1 MSQSFSVSFSILGTF
16 MLFVS
21 SKPTTV
27 GSVLM
32 VAAISLA
39 LSNAFGD
46 ASLDRGQLV
55 RLCGN
60 ADVPLDT
67 PLMMI
72 GQLCAYRAL
81 SAAGIVDRD
90 AHN

>member
-46 ASLDRGQLV
+46 ASIDRRQLV
-55 RLCGN
+55 TMCGN
-60 ADVPLDT
+60 ADVPTDT
-67 PLMMI
+67 PLLAV

-81 SAAGIVDRD
+81 SAVGVVEKFS
-90 AHN
+90 

>member
-1 MSQSFSVSFSILGTF
+1 MNQSFSVSFSILGTF

-32 VAAISLA
+32 VGAISLA
-39 LSNAFGD
+39 LANVFGD

-55 RLCGN
+55 RMCGN

-67 PLMMI
+67 PLLAV

-81 SAAGIVDRD
+81 SAVGVVEKLV
-90 AHN
+90 